1 MKKSVLA
8 FAALAIFTGAAS
20 ADGLSANVSLVSKYK
35 YRGQDQSDITK
46 ESVPAIQGGFDYTLG
61 GLYVGNWNSSVG
73 FANGTEMDLYGGYKG
88 EAAGVG
94 YDVGLLQ
101 YYYPGSGSSAA
112 NTTEIYGALSYSI
125 ASLKYSHV
133 VSKDYFGYGALAGGV
148 KGRGTGYLD
157 LSVNYEVMAGL
168 TLNGHVGYTSL
179 ASDLK
184 DVGYENYMDY
194 KLGATYDLGNG
205 LSVSGAYVG
214 AEKKNWGDGNKGRL
228 VVALSKAM

>member
-133 VSKDYFGYGALAGGV
+133 VSKDYFGYGSAFGV

-157 LSVNYEVMAGL
+157 LSVNYEVMKGL